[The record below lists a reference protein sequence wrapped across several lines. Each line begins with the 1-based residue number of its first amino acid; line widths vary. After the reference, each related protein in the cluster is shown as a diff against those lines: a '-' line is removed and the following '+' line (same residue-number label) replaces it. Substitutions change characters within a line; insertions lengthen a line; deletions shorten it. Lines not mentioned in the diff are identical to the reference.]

1 MTQLWGG
8 QRVPVTF
15 LSGYL
20 GAGKTSLLNH
30 LLATADRR
38 LAVMVNDVGDIAV
51 DAALLARRTDGVIE
65 LTNGC
70 VCCSLTDGFISALDE
85 IRSRPRPDHVVIEL
99 SGVAD
104 PARVTA
110 WASTAGFRLDGVVTL
125 ADVDQLHDRW
135 SQPRTQDTVERQLRV
150 ADLLV
155 RTKLDLASA
164 DSMAAANR
172 LLATFGDGAAVV
184 DAVDGALDANV
195 VLGVHGSERT
205 IDVADDTPAV
215 HVVSTLHPH
224 LADRASLALWIED
237 LPPTVVRAKGVVA
250 CTDGTRWRLDV
261 VGRRHRVVAESSN
274 PSAQI
279 GVVTIAVPT

>member
-20 GAGKTSLLNH
+20 GAG
-30 LLATADRR
+30 LATADRR
-38 LAVMVNDVGDIAV
+38 LAVMVNDVGDIAI
-51 DAALLARRTDGVIE
+51 DAELLARRTDGVIE

-70 VCCSLTDGFISALDE
+70 VCCSLTDGFVSALDE

-135 SQPRTQDTVERQLRV
+135 SHRRTQDTVERQLRA
-150 ADLLV
+150 ADVLV
-155 RTKLDLASA
+155 RTKIDLASA

-172 LLATFGDGAAVV
+172 LLAAFGDGAAVV
-184 DAVDGALDANV
+184 DAIDGTLDANI
-195 VLGVHGSERT
+195 VLGVHGTERT
-205 IDVADDTPAV
+205 VDVAVDAPAP
-215 HVVSTLHPH
+215 HVVSTMHPQ
-224 LADRASLALWIED
+224 LADRTSLALWIED
-237 LPPTVVRAKGVVA
+237 LPPTVVRAKGIVA
-250 CTDGTRWRLDV
+250 CTDGTHWRLDV
-261 VGRRHRVVAESSN
+261 VGRRHRVVATSPN
-274 PSAQI
+274 TSAQT
-279 GVVTIAVPT
+279 GVVTIAVLP